1 MEHNKKIVYKW
12 KVIEMMIMM
21 MNNYELQEKE
31 LSHLEQSMIY
41 KRNEESNT
49 RICNS
54 TKSI

>member
-1 MEHNKKIVYKW
+1 
-12 KVIEMMIMM
+12 MMMMMMM
-21 MNNYELQEKE
+21 MNNYEFQEKE
-31 LSHLEQSMIY
+31 LFHLEQSMIY